1 MGKMKDL
8 YIDLE
13 TKANILAAINRTQ
26 SEPILESLCQ
36 VFPTAGNSLTYK
48 FIQENEKYDIKK
60 DRVTILYYLNKKNDI
75 VKYEIYK
82 YGEKTHQKEW

>member
-36 VFPTAGNSLTYK
+36 VFPVIGNSVTYK

-82 YGEKTHQKEW
+82 YGKKTHQKEW